1 MPSSPSEPSPPREV
15 KEEVG
20 LLVAFFRHEKWRWM
34 RSSPIEV
41 VGLLQ
46 KKTSKTVE
54 RETSKPSKTITN
66 GGVPWFKQPFFQI
79 FKGHIWNFSA
89 VEVVTEGI
97 LAGCVTARI
106 PLRWAMDGTRDAA
119 SQGRLRTKHGSL
131 VWESNDT
138 LWLCQNSYWKWPVIV
153 DFPIKN
159 GDFP

>member
-1 MPSSPSEPSPPREV
+1 
-15 KEEVG
+15 
-20 LLVAFFRHEKWRWM
+20 M

-66 GGVPWFKQPFFQI
+66 GGEPWFKPPFFQI

-106 PLRWAMDGTRDAA
+106 LGLAVAPFAMDGTRDAA

-138 LWLCQNSYWKWPVIV
+138 LWLCQNSY
-153 DFPIKN
+153 
-159 GDFP
+159 